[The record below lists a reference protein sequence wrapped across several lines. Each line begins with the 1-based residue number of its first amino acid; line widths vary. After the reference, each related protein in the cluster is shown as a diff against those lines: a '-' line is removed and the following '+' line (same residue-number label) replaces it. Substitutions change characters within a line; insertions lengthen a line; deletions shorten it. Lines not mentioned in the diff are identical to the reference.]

1 MKKLLLLLL
10 GFALFTSQ
18 AFAQKIARSSIGT
31 LGSSSSG
38 KHGLVAF
45 SPISSPIVRS
55 GNRSEGLSI
64 QTKPFLHL
72 RAGSR
77 FQDIQVDIYPNPTQ
91 NWININTKETYTD
104 VTIIDVFGKT
114 CYTGWSDRISMQ
126 NLAAGMYTLNLTLTD
141 KRIYSK
147 KLILIK

>member
-1 MKKLLLLLL
+1 MKKILLLIL
-10 GFALFTSQ
+10 GFTLFISQ
-18 AFAQKIARSSIGT
+18 ASAQKIARSSIGT

-45 SPISSPIVRS
+45 SPISSPVVQS

-91 NWININTKETYTD
+91 NWVNIKTKETYTD

-126 NLAAGMYTLNLTLTD
+126 NLTAGMYTINLTLAD

-147 KLILIK
+147 KLVLIK

>member
-1 MKKLLLLLL
+1 MKKILLLIL
-10 GFALFTSQ
+10 GFTLFTSQ
-18 AFAQKIARSSIGT
+18 ASAQKIARSSVGAF
-31 LGSSSSG
+31 GSSNSG

-45 SPISSPIVRS
+45 NPISSPVIQS

-91 NWININTKETYTD
+91 NWVNIKTKETYTD

-126 NLAAGMYTLNLTLTD
+126 NLTAGMYTINLPLAD

>member
-1 MKKLLLLLL
+1 MKKLLLLII
-10 GFALFTSQ
+10 GFTLFSSQ
-18 AFAQKIARSSIGT
+18 AYAQKIARSSIGT

-45 SPISSPIVRS
+45 SPISSPVIQL
-55 GNRSEGLSI
+55 GKRSEGLSI

-77 FQDIQVDIYPNPTQ
+77 FKDIQVDIYPNPTQ
-91 NWININTKETYTD
+91 NWVNIKTKEIYTD
-104 VTIIDVFGKT
+104 VTITDVFGKT
-114 CYTGWSDRISMQ
+114 CYNGWSDRISMQ
-126 NLAAGMYTLNLTLTD
+126 NLTAGMYTINITLSD
-141 KRIYSK
+141 KRVYSK

>member
-1 MKKLLLLLL
+1 MKKILLIIL
-10 GFALFTSQ
+10 GFTLFISQ
-18 AFAQKIARSSIGT
+18 ASAQKIARSSIGT

-45 SPISSPIVRS
+45 SPISSPVVQS

-91 NWININTKETYTD
+91 NWVNIKTKETYTD

-126 NLAAGMYTLNLTLTD
+126 NLTAVMYTINLTLAD

-147 KLILIK
+147 KLVLIK

>member
-1 MKKLLLLLL
+1 MKKLVLLLF
-10 GFALFTSQ
+10 GFTLFSSQ
-18 AFAQKIARSSIGT
+18 VSAQKIARSSIGT
-31 LGSSSSG
+31 LGSSSLG

-45 SPISSPIVRS
+45 SPISSPIIKS
-55 GNRSEGLSI
+55 GNRTKGLSI
-64 QTKPFLHL
+64 QTRPFLHL

-126 NLAAGMYTLNLTLTD
+126 NLAAGMYTINLKLAD
-141 KRIYSK
+141 KRVYSK